1 MANTTNTTSYLDP
14 PSLIGR
20 LNNDGTIS
28 LTPLE
33 LKRLNDFNYAVS
45 KMIQGGLNLAN
56 LNADTNQ
63 VFTDIEGNV
72 TKLQVTAD
80 GLQSQV
86 TEADGKASSAKQT
99 ADGVQVEVTG
109 LSDEVT
115 GLQQR
120 NTVTIDSTGL
130 YVTNAAGQTT
140 KLSGNQITSGTIE
153 GVTLIS
159 KGTGATITISDGK
172 ITFSGGGGAASL
184 TQTSRS
190 GLYIEAGSVS
200 GEGISISTDSFFLS
214 ANGGTSVSGPTSIEG
229 DLTVARNIN
238 SSGAMKLSAG
248 GNMSIDA
255 SSSIY
260 IGGSNGG
267 ETIQIGT
274 GGATINLIGDVTVNG
289 VPYAPAGGGK

>member
-20 LNNDGTIS
+20 QNSDGTIS

-72 TKLQVTAD
+72 TTLQTTAA
-80 GLQSQV
+80 GLQSSV
-86 TEADGKASSAKQT
+86 ADAEGKATTAQQT
-99 ADGVQVEVTG
+99 ADGVKVEVTG

-130 YVTNAAGQTT
+130 YVTDAAGNTT
-140 KLSGNQITSGTIE
+140 KLSGNHITSGTID

-159 KGTGATITISDGK
+159 RGTGATITVSGGSIS
-172 ITFSGGGGAASL
+172 FSGGGGSAKL
-184 TQTSRS
+184 TQSSRT

-200 GEGISISTDSFFLS
+200 GQGISISTDSFDVS
-214 ANGGTSVSGPTSIEG
+214 ANGGISLYSPVYISD
-229 DLTVARNIN
+229 DLTVAQNIK
-238 SSGAMKLSAG
+238 SSGAMKLNAG
-248 GNMSIDA
+248 GNASFDA
-255 SSSIY
+255 GGMIY
-260 IGGSNGG
+260 IGASSGYSGNVNIGQSGG
-267 ETIQIGT
+267 
-274 GGATINLIGDVTVNG
+274 TINLNGTVKNNGNAIGAAVFT
-289 VPYAPAGGGK
+289 